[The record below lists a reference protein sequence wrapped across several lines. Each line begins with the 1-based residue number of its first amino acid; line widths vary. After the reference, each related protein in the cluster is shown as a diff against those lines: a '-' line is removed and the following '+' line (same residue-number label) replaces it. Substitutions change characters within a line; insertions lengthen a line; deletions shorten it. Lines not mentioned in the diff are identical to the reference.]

1 MENTTANPTR
11 AYVNVSPNN
20 TNTTNTMQDKVI
32 TTKPKKETS
41 AQKYARLKAIPKSKR
56 TPEQEI
62 ELLQAKKAIDDA
74 AINKKIREAKQELAQ
89 AKDNA
94 ILKNLHENGI
104 NTENGVKGL
113 LRIRQIL
120 HDNHIN
126 TEGELRRLFD
136 KIKSTYPQLL
146 SAQ

>member
-1 MENTTANPTR
+1 MDNTAINTNR
-11 AYVNVSPNN
+11 AYVNVAPSNAGN
-20 TNTTNTMQDKVI
+20 TVTKDSIVHA
-32 TTKPKKETS
+32 KPKRES
-41 AQKYARLKAIPKSKR
+41 ALDKYNRLKAIKKSKR

-62 ELLQAKKAIDDA
+62 ELLQAKKAVDNL
-74 AINKKIREAKQELAQ
+74 AINKKIREAKQDLAQ
-89 AKDNA
+89 AKDDA

-104 NTENGVKGL
+104 TTENAVKGL

-120 HDNHIN
+120 HENHIN

-136 KIKSTYPQLL
+136 KIKSGYPQLL